1 MEEPPFAVVLTG
13 VGDPRTEVVR
23 VLRTVTGLSAWHS
36 ARLCAAVPV
45 PVVEN
50 TWFEAADGAAGGR
63 SRGGRGV
70 RVVYAHHPA
79 GRAPGGPRPVRGS
92 RLVRLRLPREP
103 FLRELPVGAVRTRAL

>member
-1 MEEPPFAVVLTG
+1 M
-13 VGDPRTEVVR
+13 R

-50 TWFEAADGAAGGR
+50 TWFEAAEGAAARLRAAGAEADVVCGSCTRTIPLDGR
-63 SRGGRGV
+63 PV
-70 RVVYAHHPA
+70 D
-79 GRAPGGPRPVRGS
+79 PRPVRGS
-92 RLVRLRLPREP
+92 RLARLRLRREP